1 MSVSSCGSMNSKSF
15 SNINFG
21 DLENFVPSDSLEKRD
36 LLVRLESLME
46 WRLQKGPIQFS
57 PYERPQDLGMPN
69 KDDRTVIK
77 VVGFQPKKTVCH
89 KTVCSELSPL
99 DCSIQ
104 TSSSFSLI
112 TQEAKRGLE
121 ALERICQKELQ
132 EAFERICQK
141 KLKEA
146 FESPKTIKRDT
157 SAAEDPLML
166 VFQEERMPPNFKS
179 RFGEFFSK
187 SSTRSENCP
196 VVEAKTCTSVIKG
209 FKKSK

>member
-15 SNINFG
+15 SNIDFG
-21 DLENFVPSDSLEKRD
+21 ELESFVPSDSLEKRD
-36 LLVRLESLME
+36 LLDRLESLME

-57 PYERPQDLGMPN
+57 PYGRHQDFGMPN

-89 KTVCSELSPL
+89 KTVCFELSPL
-99 DCSIQ
+99 DCSIK

-112 TQEAKRGLE
+112 TQEAERGLE

-132 EAFERICQK
+132 DASQLNK
-141 KLKEA
+141 
-146 FESPKTIKRDT
+146 SIKRE
-157 SAAEDPLML
+157 SSRVVDPLMQ

-196 VVEAKTCTSVIKG
+196 VVEAKTCTSVFKG

>member
-77 VVGFQPKKTVCH
+77 VVGFQPKKTVCY

-112 TQEAKRGLE
+112 TQEAERGLE

-132 EAFERICQK
+132 EAFE
-141 KLKEA
+141 
-146 FESPKTIKRDT
+146 SPKSIKRHT

-196 VVEAKTCTSVIKG
+196 VVEAKACTSVIKG